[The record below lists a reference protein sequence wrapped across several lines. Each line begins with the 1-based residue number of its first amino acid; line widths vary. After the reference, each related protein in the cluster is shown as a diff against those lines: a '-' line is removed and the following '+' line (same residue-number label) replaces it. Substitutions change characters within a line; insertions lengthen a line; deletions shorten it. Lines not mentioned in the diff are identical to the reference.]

1 MQTKPVPITSALI
14 PPTTPG
20 EWTLSQIQQAISR
33 ELPESLLSTRRQG
46 GQVIK
51 YIPWYLANKILDKYA
66 PGWSWEIRQIVITG
80 DRLFLTGRLTIPTV
94 EGNIYREATGTELL
108 KDEREIWIGEKPNR
122 QMLKDEYNRPVTEPK
137 ELAYGDPS
145 SNAESMA
152 FRRAA
157 ARFGLGLYLYE
168 RD

>member
-1 MQTKPVPITSALI
+1 MDGV
-14 PPTTPG
+14 G
-20 EWTLSQIQQAISR
+20 
-33 ELPESLLSTRRQG
+33 LPKRSSYRF
-46 GQVIK
+46 
-51 YIPWYLANKILDKYA
+51 
-66 PGWSWEIRQIVITG
+66 
-80 DRLFLTGRLTIPTV
+80 FLPGRLTIPTA

-108 KDEREIWIGEKPNR
+108 KEDKDVWIGEKPNR
-122 QMLKDEYNRPVTEPK
+122 QKLKDDLGRPVTESR

-168 RD
+168 KK